1 MHVTKDRVEENECL
15 IYCENILCEKSLLSG
30 PLQWSNLGCS
40 YASKWNRDVNH
51 QSECVASKEANKLVL
66 LMEVP
71 ITESSGRKRERVLK
85 WGEVDPHYFSESFH
99 KNFHRNS

>member
-40 YASKWNRDVNH
+40 YASK
-51 QSECVASKEANKLVL
+51 
-66 LMEVP
+66 
-71 ITESSGRKRERVLK
+71 
-85 WGEVDPHYFSESFH
+85 
-99 KNFHRNS
+99 